1 MSSIKS
7 YYDDVL
13 RGDYTKLYKR
23 HEQFPTIVM
32 TCAIDDYRYDV
43 VDELLKHQV
52 KVNYN
57 PMFKFKWVQ
66 DKTALLGISAQN
78 LETEEELELKFKMVD
93 FLLQRGV
100 VDEKIIPKH
109 LIPNW
114 REFKGIKIGSQKK
127 PFILYFILIMITI
140 ITSLC
145 LSFVL

>member
-1 MSSIKS
+1 MSSIEC
-7 YYDDVL
+7 YYGDVL
-13 RGDYTKLYKR
+13 RGDFTKLYKR

-43 VDELLKHQV
+43 VDELIKHQV

-66 DKTALLGISAQN
+66 DKTALLGISPEN
-78 LETEEELELKFKMVD
+78 LETGEELVRKFKMID

-114 REFKGIKIGSQKK
+114 REFKGIEIGSQKNYL
-127 PFILYFILIMITI
+127 LYFLLIIL
-140 ITSLC
+140 SLLSAMC
-145 LSFVL
+145 ISFVF

>member
-13 RGDYTKLYKR
+13 RGDFTKLYKR

-43 VDELLKHQV
+43 VDELIKHQV

-66 DKTALLGISAQN
+66 DKTALLGISPEN
-78 LETEEELELKFKMVD
+78 LETGEELVRKFKMID

-114 REFKGIKIGSQKK
+114 REFKGIKIGSQKN
-127 PFILYFILIMITI
+127 PMLYFILYFITI

-145 LSFVL
+145 LWFVL

>member
-23 HEQFPTIVM
+23 HEQFPTIVFR
-32 TCAIDDYRYDV
+32 CAIDDYRYDV
-43 VDELLKHQV
+43 VDELIKHQV

-66 DKTALLGISAQN
+66 DKTALLGISPEN
-78 LETEEELELKFKMVD
+78 LETGEELVRKFKMID

-114 REFKGIKIGSQKK
+114 REFKGIKIGSQKN
-127 PFILYFILIMITI
+127 PMLYFILYFITI

-145 LSFVL
+145 LWFVL

>member
-13 RGDYTKLYKR
+13 RGDFTKLYKR
-23 HEQFPTIVM
+23 HEQFPTIVFR
-32 TCAIDDYRYDV
+32 CAIDDYRYDV
-43 VDELLKHQV
+43 VDELIKHQV

-66 DKTALLGISAQN
+66 DKTALLGISPEN
-78 LETEEELELKFKMVD
+78 LETGEELVRKFKMID

-114 REFKGIKIGSQKK
+114 REFKGIKIGSQKN
-127 PFILYFILIMITI
+127 PMLYFILYFITI

-145 LSFVL
+145 LWFVL